1 VDIEI
6 DVCRRISKV
15 QLLPETV
22 KSQLLLMLPDFYS
35 RMMKIHYRSICCGN
49 GNTIVMIGSLEKAV
63 SCFESVPRAI
73 LNLGNYLN
81 GSCESVSIYREEL
94 RNLSLQFS

>member
-1 VDIEI
+1 LSGLGVDEKLRIEMANQITAALRKVIKTWRVDIEI

-35 RMMKIHYRSICCGN
+35 RMMKIH
-49 GNTIVMIGSLEKAV
+49 
-63 SCFESVPRAI
+63 
-73 LNLGNYLN
+73 
-81 GSCESVSIYREEL
+81 
-94 RNLSLQFS
+94 